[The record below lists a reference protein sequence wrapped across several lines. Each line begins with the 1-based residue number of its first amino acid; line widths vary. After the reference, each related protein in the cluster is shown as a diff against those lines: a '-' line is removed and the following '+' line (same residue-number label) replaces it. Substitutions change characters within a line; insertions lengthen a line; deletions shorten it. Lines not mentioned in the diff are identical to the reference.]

1 MKIKILFV
9 AITFVVLA
17 ALSAAGF
24 YIYKNLIQPASST
37 EIINTPLVT
46 NNEGRETGE
55 APEIKNEEILK
66 ETRLSKDGFEI
77 TLPPGWQEA
86 TSTYEGFLLLAFD
99 AQEDISGGN
108 FQKLD
113 FRTNLSVK
121 SDDLGK
127 YSSLDTLEKY
137 VESMKTSL
145 IQAIPGIAFV
155 KEDQKTINGNES
167 FFIELSSRQKEIDF
181 KTLLMFIK
189 GNDNIVYA
197 VSFNTFQ
204 GFWENY
210 QGVFEQIAQSFK
222 LKYKIEL

>member
-1 MKIKILFV
+1 MKIKIFIV
-9 AITFVVLA
+9 AITVTVLFV
-17 ALSAAGF
+17 LSAAGVLL
-24 YIYKNLIQPASST
+24 YQNLNKS
-37 EIINTPLVT
+37 
-46 NNEGRETGE
+46 
-55 APEIKNEEILK
+55 EIKKELPVIGESPTDREEILK
-66 ETRLSKDGFEI
+66 ETRLLKDEFEI

-86 TSTYEGFLLLAFD
+86 TSANANFLLLAFD
-99 AQEDISGGN
+99 DQEDISGGN

-113 FRTNLSVK
+113 FRTNLSIK
-121 SDDLGK
+121 SDDLSR